1 MSVCTRNDENK
12 KGPIMCTIT
21 ERKQGCKADERA
33 KKDSTR
39 LACNQARVANKYV
52 NIYPRIN
59 VSSLINC
66 QNKIHDFYKNRKAFI
81 EIFNIFG
88 NIVYIWNCCMKNLF

>member
-1 MSVCTRNDENK
+1 
-12 KGPIMCTIT
+12 MCTIT
-21 ERKQGCKADERA
+21 ERKQGCKADQRA

-66 QNKIHDFYKNRKAFI
+66 QNKIHDFYKNGRAFI

>member
-12 KGPIMCTIT
+12 KGPIMCTST

-39 LACNQARVANKYV
+39 LACNQARVANK
-52 NIYPRIN
+52 NAIIYPRIN

-66 QNKIHDFYKNRKAFI
+66 QNKIHDFYKNRRAFI
-81 EIFNIFG
+81 EHVYIFD
-88 NIVYIWNCCMKNLF
+88 NIVYIWKIKFL